1 MRIFLFIINA
11 VHHII
16 INFKA
21 IFVFKFIFYLDLK
34 KIDIDFLYYYSI
46 IGLKI

>member
-11 VHHII
+11 VHHI

-46 IGLKI
+46 IGYKI